1 MSSSTWASASGPPTS
16 GLSAFLILPGDAAQ
30 CAQSVCESP
39 DSTWKPA
46 VEAPQRN
53 PFGKSTS
60 AGGPEGPPPDEW
72 HATPSVT
79 ARIRTASAL
88 PDPDLRPRRPPG
100 PSRRPAPTMASI
112 LHRSMAG
119 RCAPPPLQ
127 AAPGAAPMGLLDGKV
142 AIVTGA
148 GGGIGRAHARL
159 LAREGAKVVVNDVGG
174 SREGAGHDASPAN
187 QVVEEIT
194 KAGGVAVSNH
204 DSVSTTA
211 GAAAIVK
218 SGVDAFGRV
227 DVLVNNAGIL
237 RDKSFLKLD
246 EAMWD
251 SVISVHLKGTFLCSQ
266 AFAKQVVQ
274 QNLQSGGSSGGGRIV
289 NTTSVSGMLGNFG
302 QANYA
307 AAKAG
312 IYGLT
317 RTMSI
322 ELQKHRITVNAIAPI
337 AKTRMTEDLPMF
349 QGVDTLTAE
358 HIAPAA
364 LFLGS
369 DLCADR
375 TGHVLA
381 IAGAR
386 VYAFKVVETT
396 GRFKEAD
403 NGVWTAREIAESW
416 DAIVKV

>member
-1 MSSSTWASASGPPTS
+1 
-16 GLSAFLILPGDAAQ
+16 
-30 CAQSVCESP
+30 
-39 DSTWKPA
+39 
-46 VEAPQRN
+46 
-53 PFGKSTS
+53 
-60 AGGPEGPPPDEW
+60 
-72 HATPSVT
+72 
-79 ARIRTASAL
+79 
-88 PDPDLRPRRPPG
+88 
-100 PSRRPAPTMASI
+100 
-112 LHRSMAG
+112 
-119 RCAPPPLQ
+119 
-127 AAPGAAPMGLLDGKV
+127 MGLLDGKV
-142 AIVTGA
+142 AIITGA

-159 LAREGAKVVVNDVGG
+159 FAREGAKVVVNDVGG
-174 SREGAGHDASPAN
+174 SRDGSGTDFTAAEHVTD
-187 QVVEEIT
+187 EIHKENGT
-194 KAGGVAVSNH
+194 AVANH
-204 DSVSTTA
+204 DSVATA
-211 GAAAIVK
+211 EGAAGLMKSAI
-218 SGVDAFGRV
+218 DAFGRV

-237 RDKSFLKLD
+237 RDKSFLKMD

-251 SVISVHLKGTFLCSQ
+251 AVVAVHLKGTFLCSQ
-266 AFAKQVVQ
+266 VFAKQIVAQ
-274 QNLQSGGSSGGGRIV
+274 GGGGRVV

-302 QANYA
+302 QANYS

-386 VYAFKVVETT
+386 VYAFKVVETA
-396 GRFKEAD
+396 GRFKETD
-403 NGVWTAREIAESW
+403 NGVWTAQEIADSW
-416 DAIVKV
+416 DAIVKA

>member
-1 MSSSTWASASGPPTS
+1 
-16 GLSAFLILPGDAAQ
+16 
-30 CAQSVCESP
+30 
-39 DSTWKPA
+39 
-46 VEAPQRN
+46 
-53 PFGKSTS
+53 
-60 AGGPEGPPPDEW
+60 
-72 HATPSVT
+72 
-79 ARIRTASAL
+79 
-88 PDPDLRPRRPPG
+88 
-100 PSRRPAPTMASI
+100 
-112 LHRSMAG
+112 
-119 RCAPPPLQ
+119 
-127 AAPGAAPMGLLDGKV
+127 MGLLDGKV

-174 SREGAGHDASPAN
+174 ARDGSGADLTPAN
-187 QVVEEIT
+187 QVAEEIG
-194 KAGGVAVSNH
+194 KAGGVAVANN
-204 DSVSTTA
+204 DTVSTAA
-211 GAAAIVK
+211 GAAAIIK
-218 SGVDAFGRV
+218 TALDAFGRV

-237 RDKSFLKLD
+237 RDKSFLKMD

-251 SVISVHLKGTFLCSQ
+251 AVVEVHLKGTYLCSQ
-266 AFAKQVVQ
+266 AFAKQVVAQ
-274 QNLQSGGSSGGGRIV
+274 GGGGRVV

-302 QANYA
+302 QANYS

-364 LFLGS
+364 LFLAS
-369 DLCADR
+369 DLCGDR

-386 VYAFKVVETT
+386 VYAFKVVETP
-396 GRFKEAD
+396 GRFKETD
-403 NGVWTAREIAESW
+403 NGIWTAQEIADSW